1 MYQISDS
8 LIQHIST
15 AKPKQRYEDNHSAI
29 NLLKSLQLSGDKTT
43 KKQLDTLAKFNGW
56 GSCHTVFNNNPE
68 GWQKQAQQELK
79 QLLGDKE
86 FNSASE
92 SILNAHYTEPTIIK
106 AMWDKIAGL
115 GFTGGKVLEPSCGTG
130 FFLGAC
136 PENIQSKSE
145 FHAVELEK
153 TSADIAKL
161 LYPEARVY
169 NQGFETVALP
179 DGYFDLIIG
188 NVPFGNYKCPD
199 PRYDWLGLS
208 IHNYFFA
215 KCSDLVRQG
224 GLVCLLTSPYTL
236 DAPSSQEF
244 RKWLGATQRLNLV
257 SAIRLPAGVF
267 KGVANTMVSPD
278 ILIFQ
283 KMPGIHSEE
292 LNFKEW
298 QDTLK
303 VQFHGY
309 KWSETDKDVSEFNIN
324 RCFYS
329 EFNSR
334 SRDKYNIECV
344 EKYKETRPESVRWY
358 KDQIYSEP
366 HKLLGTPGINQ
377 LYGQG
382 FALNDD
388 GRDVVASIATINVDC
403 EYQPELIESH
413 FLLIPPELQDTK
425 DQSFVIWDGQV
436 YQRDGYN
443 LKPSKVSIAKLSAVH
458 SLRDRLQQVIRA
470 QSQLTDDQLSKLQTN
485 LLDTYNKFVSAF
497 GKINSKQN
505 LSELACDPH
514 YYLLRTL
521 EKSDGKLADIFYKR
535 VARQQAV
542 ILGKVESIEDAI
554 IHSLNNKGSFD
565 LSYVCEIMELDNS
578 SVTQQLADKKL
589 GFYNPSNEQWELKD
603 KYLSGNVYVKLKQA
617 EKAGLLDNVA
627 TLKAVQPTPML
638 PDAEEEIKL
647 KCLEHLGIDWTEL
660 SEDEKKKLLFK
671 TIKVQLGTSW
681 INSKYYRQFAE
692 EILNISIHSL
702 KYLKPPV
709 ATWAVSHSSVDDKE
723 YGTKHLNSG
732 DLFTLG
738 LNGVDPRIK
747 VKDLEG
753 KEHTDTKATEEA
765 RGKLEQIKTA
775 FKQWI
780 WQESDRCLDLCN
792 YYNTNINIY
801 TDREYDGSWLQL
813 PSSNPDIK
821 LNYWQLNGIARG
833 LESNSTFYAWD
844 VGTGKTFTLIATAME
859 SKRLWLVN
867 KPIICCLNGTE
878 KQIYEDWI
886 KLYPMANVLLPDKL
900 DAEGRKLFTASLLT
914 GDFDGAIITHSQFF
928 MMKMGDEYVI
938 NFLENE
944 KALLEDFLKD
954 EGNNAQNESSKALKK
969 AIKSVE
975 SRIAK
980 IKNSGRKDDHINFE
994 GICDFIAIDEIQMAK
1009 NLRVTTKMVNV
1020 RGINSNESQRA
1031 LDTYMK
1037 LLYVSG
1043 NLENLTKSALSE
1055 QDNRVIDCI
1064 KDIGCSC
1071 TYEEIETKISEVIK
1085 GRVSPDALK
1094 ANLLRLVERQALVLA
1109 GNTYKIREVS
1119 IAKGKIIG
1127 ATGTIL
1133 SNTMAEIFTWQRMF
1147 QLATLQD
1154 LNLEHFDSWASQFG
1168 EVVSGAE
1175 ITPSQQYK
1183 VINRFK
1189 SFSNLS
1195 ALHGLLS
1202 QFCDIVTFEN
1212 VCGDLARPDG
1222 KFIDIV
1228 APPSKAQLSFLRTAL
1243 RRSEAI
1249 SQRLVEPYE
1258 DNMLKVTTDLLKA
1271 ALSMRLMGEAK
1282 ESPESKIHECIWNVF
1297 KIYEAT
1303 EAVKGV
1309 QLIFCDYSVPKN
1321 DRYHVYGY
1329 VKQMLV
1335 LLGIPENQ
1343 IEFIHD
1349 HDKAKRKRLFEQV
1362 NSGNVRILLGSTEKL
1377 GTGCNVHKQGLW
1389 GIHHL
1394 DAPWTP
1400 KGMIQREGRII
1411 RQGNGENL
1419 GQILKTGYVFRYI
1432 TERLDALRWQTL
1444 QWKEEMIR
1452 KFLNGAVGLNEI
1464 TDTDEASYSY
1474 NQVKSLATGNQLLV
1488 EEANLRNELNRLLIQ
1503 QRSHQQTQFGLSGDI
1518 KRREKVIATNTD
1530 NIFHTQED
1538 IKNSQ
1543 DVLSETALKKLDKQ
1557 WHDKIYSVIDN
1568 PYNGEACIG
1577 RYRGFTLYIKARAID
1592 LEDDVELVAR
1602 LVSDSGK
1609 IYQLPLAIP
1618 GKYGTIKFR
1627 RTMPLQDIDYLVSEL
1642 PDILKTYQTRL
1653 EIEKKELKRSQSL
1666 VGKKFEQDVRILE
1679 IQYRLVEI
1687 SKSMSQMAMAVDV
1700 GTESKGD
1707 TSDEECSQ
1715 VETED
1720 LSTTDTSIDSSI
1732 VEMLK
1737 QRDDIPQWLQQ
1748 LVLEVDSYSVKT
1760 VEVASQEIVKTPQQV
1775 IKIGNKL
1782 VAIKPELHDQ
1792 LLIEHDPVTGFTVVG
1807 KDGEKLREPKQ
1818 PNGVQQVHKFKTKEP
1833 AEKFA
1838 QSIMKK
1844 IDKVATMENLPDT
1857 TQTLEPVTSEP
1868 TIDDRVREAI
1878 AHLQSLLA
1886 TVTDVQMREAIVRE
1900 VMAVV

>member
-1 MYQISDS
+1 MYVITNTLSD
-8 LIQHIST
+8 HIST
-15 AKPKQRYEDNHSAI
+15 AKPKQRYEDNFVAI
-29 NLLKSLQLSGDKTT
+29 KLLKSLLLSGDKPTRR
-43 KKQLDTLAKFNGW
+43 QCDILAKFNGW
-56 GSCHTVFNNNPE
+56 GSCHTVFNTDPD
-68 GWQKQAQQELK
+68 GWQKQAQQDLK
-79 QLLGDKE
+79 HLLGDKE
-86 FNSASE
+86 YNSASE

-115 GFTGGKVLEPSCGTG
+115 GFSGGKILEPSCGTG
-130 FFLGAC
+130 FFLGSC
-136 PENIQSKSE
+136 PENIQTKSE

-153 TSADIAKL
+153 TSADIARF
-161 LYPEARVY
+161 LYPEAKIY
-169 NQGFETVALP
+169 NQGFETVSLP
-179 DGYFDLIIG
+179 DNYFDLVIG

-215 KCSDLVRQG
+215 KCSDLVRPG
-224 GLVCLLTSPYTL
+224 GLICLLTSPYTL
-236 DAPSSQEF
+236 DAPGSQEF
-244 RKWLGATQRLNLV
+244 RRWLGETQRLKLV

-283 KMPGIHSEE
+283 KMPGKYSDE
-292 LNFKEW
+292 LNYKEW
-298 QDTLK
+298 EETIKVDFYGNHWSDTDNDYS
-303 VQFHGY
+303 Q
-309 KWSETDKDVSEFNIN
+309 FNIN
-324 RCFYS
+324 KYFYNEYTTRQS
-329 EFNSR
+329 
-334 SRDKYNIECV
+334 DKGNRELV
-344 EKYKETRPESVRWY
+344 EKYRTTRPESIHWY
-358 KDQIYSEP
+358 QDRIYSLP
-366 HKLLGTPGINQ
+366 HKLLGTPGVNQ

-388 GRDVVASIATINVDC
+388 GRDIIAGIAAIEIDC
-403 EYQPELIESH
+403 EYQPNLVESDV
-413 FLLIPPELQDTK
+413 LLIPPELQDTK
-425 DQSFVIWDGQV
+425 DQSFVIWENKV
-436 YQRDGYN
+436 YQRDGKE
-443 LKPSKVSIAKLSAVH
+443 LKLSKIDAVKLIAVH
-458 SLRDRLQQVIRA
+458 QLRDKLQQVIKA
-470 QSQLTDDQLSKLQTN
+470 QSQLDDDRLAELQSD
-485 LLDTYNKFVSAF
+485 LLATYNRFVRDF

-505 LSELACDPH
+505 SELSCDPN

-521 EKSDGKLADIFYKR
+521 EKPNDKLADIFYKR
-535 VARQQAV
+535 VARQQRSV
-542 ILGKVESIEDAI
+542 IGKVENIEDAI
-554 IHSLNNKGSFD
+554 IHSLNNKGNFD
-565 LSYVCEIMELDNS
+565 LSYVCQIMELDSN

-589 GFYNPSNEQWELKD
+589 GFYNPGNEQWELKD
-603 KYLSGNVYVKLKQA
+603 KYLSGNVYLKLKQA
-617 EKAGLLDNVA
+617 EKASLLDNVA
-627 TLKAVQPTPML
+627 ALKAVQPTPML
-638 PDAEEEIKL
+638 PDTSEEIKL
-647 KCLEHLGIDWTEL
+647 KCLEHLGIDWTTL

-681 INSKYYRQFAE
+681 ISSLYYKQFAE
-692 EILNISIHSL
+692 QVLNISVTNI

-709 ATWAVSHSSVDDKE
+709 ASWVVSHYSQDKTE

-732 DLFTLG
+732 DLFTMG
-738 LNGVDPRIK
+738 LNGIDPRIK
-747 VKDLEG
+747 FKDLDG
-753 KEHTDTKATEEA
+753 KEHTDVEATEEA
-765 RGKLEQIKTA
+765 RGKLGQIKKA

-780 WQESDRCLDLCN
+780 WQESDRCLELCN

-801 TDREYDGSWLQL
+801 ADRQYDGSWLQL
-813 PSSNPDIK
+813 PGSNPDIK

-844 VGTGKTFTLIATAME
+844 VGTGKSLTLIATAME
-859 SKRLWLVN
+859 SKRLGLIS

-878 KQIYEDWI
+878 KQMYDEW
-886 KLYPMANVLLPDKL
+886 LRFYPMANVLLPDKL

-928 MMKMGDEYVI
+928 MMKMGDQYVI

-954 EGNNAQNESSKALKK
+954 EGKNTHNESSKALKK

-994 GICDFIAIDEIQMAK
+994 GICDFLAIDEIQMAK

-1055 QDNRVIDCI
+1055 QDNKVLDCI
-1064 KDIGCSC
+1064 KEIGCSG
-1071 TYEEIETKISEVIK
+1071 TYEEIEAKVSEVIG
-1085 GRVSPDALK
+1085 GRVAPEALK
-1094 ANLLRLVERQALVLA
+1094 ANLTRLIGRQALFLV
-1109 GNTYKIREVS
+1109 GDTYKIVEVS

-1168 EVVSGAE
+1168 EVISGAE

-1212 VCGDLARPDG
+1212 VCDLARPDG

-1228 APPSKAQLSFLRTAL
+1228 TPPSEAQLSFLREAL

-1303 EAVKGV
+1303 NSVKGV

-1329 VKQMLV
+1329 VKQMLI

-1349 HDKAKRKRLFEQV
+1349 HDKAKRKKLFEQV
-1362 NSGNVRILLGSTEKL
+1362 NAGKVRILLGSTEKL

-1389 GIHHL
+1389 AIHHL

-1464 TDTDEASYSY
+1464 IDTDEASYSY
-1474 NQVKSLATGNQLLV
+1474 SQVKSLATGNPLLI
-1488 EEANLRNELNRLLIQ
+1488 EEANLRSELNSLLIQ
-1503 QRSHQQTQFGLSGDI
+1503 QRSHQQTHFGLSGNI
-1518 KRREKVIATNTD
+1518 KQREKLIAKYTD
-1530 NIFHTQED
+1530 DIFWIQED

-1543 DVLSETALKKLDKQ
+1543 GVLSEASFTKLNKQ
-1557 WHDKIYSVIDN
+1557 WKEKIYAVIDN
-1568 PYNGEACIG
+1568 PYNGESEVG
-1577 RYRGFTLYIKARAID
+1577 TYRGLTLYVRAEALD
-1592 LEDDVELVAR
+1592 LENDVKLSAR
-1602 LVSDSGK
+1602 LLSKTGK
-1609 IYQLPLAIP
+1609 SYNLPVNIP
-1618 GKYGTIKFR
+1618 GTKEIKFR
-1627 RTMPLQDIDYLVSEL
+1627 RTLPLESINDLLSEL
-1642 PDILKTYQTRL
+1642 PNLLKTYQKKLTTEKQELTRF
-1653 EIEKKELKRSQSL
+1653 QSL
-1666 VGKKFEQDVRILE
+1666 IGKKFEYDGRILE
-1679 IQYRLVEI
+1679 IQHRLVEI
-1687 SKSMSQMAMAVDV
+1687 AESMSQTAMAVDV

-1707 TSDEECSQ
+1707 TSDEECTQ

-1720 LSTTDTSIDSSI
+1720 LSTTDVSIDASF
-1732 VEMLK
+1732 VEQLK
-1737 QRDDIPQWLQQ
+1737 QRQDNPQWLQQ
-1748 LVLEVDSYSVKT
+1748 IRLEVDNYTVKT
-1760 VEVASQEIVKTPQQV
+1760 VDVSSQEIMETSEQQI
-1775 IKIGNKL
+1775 IKIGKKV
-1782 VAIKPELHDQ
+1782 VAINPELHSE
-1792 LLIEHDPVTGFTVVG
+1792 LFVEHDPVTGWTIVG
-1807 KDGEKLREPKQ
+1807 KDGQKLREPKQ
-1818 PNGVQQVHKFKTKEP
+1818 DNGLQPIYRFKTKEP
-1833 AEKFA
+1833 AVNFA
-1838 QSIMKK
+1838 KSVINKVVKLQPKAEETMDINEINLKVEEVTSKLKNLLDSIKDPKIREAVQLSVLSIM
-1844 IDKVATMENLPDT
+1844 
-1857 TQTLEPVTSEP
+1857 
-1868 TIDDRVREAI
+1868 
-1878 AHLQSLLA
+1878 
-1886 TVTDVQMREAIVRE
+1886 
-1900 VMAVV
+1900 